1 MNAHKTKTVEKPWGK
16 FEQFTLNEETTVK
29 LLHVKEGHR
38 LSYQYHLL
46 RSEFWRIV
54 SGKVEV
60 VLDGTRKMLRTGDSI
75 FVPLRAKHRI
85 EGIEDSVVL
94 EIAYG
99 RFDEND
105 IVRVDDDYGRAVRP
119 AV

>member
-1 MNAHKTKTVEKPWGK
+1 METNKTVEKPWGR
-16 FEQFTLNEETTVK
+16 FEQFALNEETTVK
-29 LLHVKEGHR
+29 LLYVKKGHR

-46 RSEFWRIV
+46 RSEFWKVV
-54 SGKVEV
+54 SGKIEV
-60 VLDGTRKMLRTGDSI
+60 VLDGTRKALKAGDSI
-75 FVPLRAKHRI
+75 SVPCRAKNRI
-85 EGIEDSVVL
+85 EGVEDSVVL

-105 IVRVDDDYGRAVRP
+105 IVRVDDDYGRTGQP